1 MENTVILT
9 YIINLINKILAMVFS
24 TIKQVIVFIPNKLT
38 AINNA
43 VDKVI
48 NIPETADK
56 TFTYV
61 SKVTGATTGA
71 AGAAK
76 GSVDFIEAV
85 L

>member
-1 MENTVILT
+1 MVNTVILT